1 MRKRFLYPAVKFRSE
16 ETHFDKSQ
24 RIPAAI
30 VKMQDFLCA
39 NGRPKKSALQKVERA
54 GSLHEYLGLSGRI
67 IISPIIPD
75 PLLLRINRDTYSYLF
90 EALRPDE
97 FITPDGITYTG
108 LTKLSRDQIE
118 HILGITE
125 FLINRFPECDPIG
138 LVKGSNL
145 SQMDL
150 HVDKLLELGI
160 TRVCLH
166 AGDFLYKDSGYSKDQ
181 IIDFARYVREK
192 VPFLMIYGVGS
203 KHYFRRF
210 YFADC
215 FVTNSH
221 FIQAFNHKVI
231 RGVKWVNFKGEP
243 TREIVMHNFEYLRN
257 LVEQPSDVR
266 ELTEWVSVNAP
277 EKFNEAMVETASL
290 DARITK
296 LMEGK

>member
-1 MRKRFLYPAVKFRSE
+1 MKKKFLYPAIKFRSI
-16 ETHFDKSQ
+16 ETHLDKSQ
-24 RIPAAI
+24 RIPAVI

-39 NGRPKKSALQKVERA
+39 NGKPKMSALQKVERA
-54 GSLHEYLGLSGRI
+54 GSLHEYLGVSGRI

-75 PLLLRINRDTYSYLF
+75 PLLLRINCDTYSYLF
-90 EALRPDE
+90 EALQPDE
-97 FITPDGITYTG
+97 FITPDGITYSG
-108 LTKLSRDQIE
+108 LIKRSRDQID

-125 FLINRFPECDPIG
+125 LLINRFPECTPIG
-138 LVKGSNL
+138 LVKGCNL
-145 SQMDL
+145 SQMDF

-166 AGDFLYKDSGYSKDQ
+166 AGDFLYKDSSYSKDQ

-203 KHYFRRF
+203 KHYFQRF

-215 FVTNSH
+215 YVTNSH
-221 FIQAFNHKVI
+221 FIQAFNHMVI
-231 RGVKWVNFKGEP
+231 RGVKWVNFKGKP

-257 LVEQPSDVR
+257 LVEQQSDVR
-266 ELTEWVSVNAP
+266 ELTEWMPVNVP
-277 EKFNEAMVETASL
+277 ENFNDPIIENASL

-296 LMEGK
+296 IMEGQ